1 MNKEK
6 LKFYL
11 NLVPPEI
18 RDAVLGLR
26 NEKHWAVYL
35 ILLEKGDTNFSA
47 IGQELGLNST
57 DTINILRNLVKAG
70 LVVQY
75 TDSLTIDERRAR
87 SFYKV
92 TPIGEGFIES
102 LMNHFVPGTAPK
114 KDQSAGTN
122 LGLPKSRGEDL
133 YQRPDV
139 LGYSSTSGKTE
150 LNAKHSV
157 HAVFDYDGNSGVT
170 KPGPYRQKN
179 DDKVL
184 RKIK

>member
-1 MNKEK
+1 MNEKK

-18 RDAVLGLR
+18 RDAVRGLR

-102 LMNHFVPGTAPK
+102 LMNHFVPA
-114 KDQSAGTN
+114 
-122 LGLPKSRGEDL
+122 E
-133 YQRPDV
+133 
-139 LGYSSTSGKTE
+139 
-150 LNAKHSV
+150 
-157 HAVFDYDGNSGVT
+157 
-170 KPGPYRQKN
+170 
-179 DDKVL
+179 
-184 RKIK
+184 